1 MAQAGKP
8 ADDLRGDALLH
19 GGGTAVFAGAAR
31 RQTPDAAVEGSKAI
45 ESGGVKAVKAI
56 ESGGSKAVKAIESGG
71 IKAVK
76 VIEAPDGI
84 RNKIPERA
92 AEKVTIRGGIPWS
105 FVFLL
110 AGVLYGSCVLLLLF
124 ILASP
129 EGNITSYV

>member
-45 ESGGVKAVKAI
+45 ESVGSKAIEAI
-56 ESGGSKAVKAIESGG
+56 ESGGSKAVKVIESGG
-71 IKAVK
+71 IEAVKAVESGGVKAVK
-76 VIEAPDGI
+76 AIEAPDGI

-92 AEKVTIRGGIPWS
+92 AEKVTIRGGIP
-105 FVFLL
+105 
-110 AGVLYGSCVLLLLF
+110 
-124 ILASP
+124 
-129 EGNITSYV
+129 

>member
-45 ESGGVKAVKAI
+45 ESGGSKAVKVIESGGIEAVKAVESGGSKAVKAI
-56 ESGGSKAVKAIESGG
+56 ESGGSKAVK
-71 IKAVK
+71 

-84 RNKIPERA
+84 RTKIPERT
-92 AEKVTIRGGIPWS
+92 AEKVTIRGGIP
-105 FVFLL
+105 
-110 AGVLYGSCVLLLLF
+110 
-124 ILASP
+124 
-129 EGNITSYV
+129 